1 MPVHKIAE
9 YSPQK
14 REVGAL
20 LEAVGF
26 SPLRCRGNAQLAFA
40 RRWLTACVLG
50 ALLLGLAACGGTAA
64 PSPVASA
71 GAAQVAASSQLLADA
86 GQSAIP
92 QPGEIAPDFSYT
104 LADGSTRTLAGL
116 RGKQVLVNFW
126 ATWCGPCRMEMPD
139 LQRALAEHPN
149 LVVLGVN
156 KLETPEQ
163 IAAFAGE
170 LKVGF
175 LLIANPSG
183 DIPERYAA
191 QLLPTSYFINS
202 DGTIALRKTG
212 VMDYQFMAN
221 HLAELK

>member
-1 MPVHKIAE
+1 M
-9 YSPQK
+9 
-14 REVGAL
+14 
-20 LEAVGF
+20 
-26 SPLRCRGNAQLAFA
+26 
-40 RRWLTACVLG
+40 
-50 ALLLGLAACGGTAA
+50 
-64 PSPVASA
+64 
-71 GAAQVAASSQLLADA
+71 ADA

-126 ATWCGPCRMEMPD
+126 ATWCGPCRTEMPD

-212 VMDYQFMAN
+212 VMDYQFMTN

>member
-1 MPVHKIAE
+1 MWLAA
-9 YSPQK
+9 
-14 REVGAL
+14 AL
-20 LEAVGF
+20 L
-26 SPLRCRGNAQLAFA
+26 
-40 RRWLTACVLG
+40 
-50 ALLLGLAACGGTAA
+50 LAACGGTAA
-64 PSPVASA
+64 APPPAASA
-71 GAAQVAASSQLLADA
+71 GAAQIAASSQLLADA

-92 QPGEIAPDFSYT
+92 QPGEVAPDFSYT
-104 LADGSTRTLAGL
+104 MPDGSTRTLAGL

-126 ATWCGPCRMEMPD
+126 ATWCGPCRTEMPD
-139 LQRALAEHPN
+139 LQRALADHPN

-156 KLETPEQ
+156 KLEAPDQ

-212 VMDYQFMAN
+212 VMDYQFMTN